1 MVYMY
6 ALINLGN
13 DLKIF
18 KTQVEP
24 LARLFSKTNI
34 FYFEIF

>member
-6 ALINLGN
+6 ALINPGN

-24 LARLFSKTNI
+24 LAGLFSKTNI